1 MGRFSVEIIIAN
13 NREVLSA
20 EPEASLPESVR
31 HVRLQGVVDTGAARL
46 VLPESTAAELDL
58 VPAGESRVRY
68 ADQRTGTRR
77 MVSNV
82 WLRLLG
88 RDGVFSA
95 ILAPDRTTALI
106 GAIVLDELDLVVDC
120 VRNTLHPRD
129 PDWIVSEIE

>member
-13 NREVLSA
+13 NREVLST
-20 EPEASLPESVR
+20 EPGDPLPDSVR
-31 HVRLQGVVDTGAARL
+31 HLRLQGAVDTGAARL

-68 ADQRTGTRR
+68 ADQRMGTRR

-82 WLRLLG
+82 WLKLLG

-95 ILAPDRTTALI
+95 ILEPDRTTALI
-106 GAIVLDELDLVVDC
+106 GAIVLEELDLVVDC
-120 VRNTLHPRD
+120 VTNTLHPRD
-129 PDWIVSEIE
+129 PDRIVSEIE